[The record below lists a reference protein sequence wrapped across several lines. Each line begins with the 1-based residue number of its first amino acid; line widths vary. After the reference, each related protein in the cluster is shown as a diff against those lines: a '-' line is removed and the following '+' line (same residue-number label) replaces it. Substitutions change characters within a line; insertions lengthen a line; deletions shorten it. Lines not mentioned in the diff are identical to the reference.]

1 MKLRK
6 LSMLLLGMA
15 LSVGTYAKENI
26 VFWHAMTGEGQKA
39 LEKIVD
45 DYNKSQD
52 EVVVD
57 AIFQGSYEE
66 SIVKFKAVSGTKEVP
81 DLVQMNDVSTSFMYR
96 SGAVVPMY
104 EFIKEDKNF
113 DESKLEDVLLNY
125 YRINGNLYSMPFNS
139 STAILVYNK
148 DAFREVGLDPEKA
161 PKSYKEIEEY
171 SKKLVKI
178 NKNGIVDRYGFS
190 IISYAWFIE
199 QLLANDNSLYVDEEN
214 GRNGKLPTKVV
225 YGKQLPVILDWM
237 RRMNIEKLATNYG
250 REWNTTRSAFNS
262 GKVAMFLDSSAGITG
277 VIKNS
282 NFEVGTAFIPNES
295 GEFNGSI
302 IGGASLW
309 ITKSENKAKQ
319 KAAWDFVKYAT
330 SKDVQAFWSSKTG
343 YFPVNKESYDTDLM
357 KATMEKMPQF
367 KTIVEELEATN
378 KNTATQ
384 GAILG
389 VFPDVR
395 EKMVEAMEAVSE
407 GKDSKK
413 DSKKEAQNVEKA
425 SNRIISRYN
434 RINK

>member
-81 DLVQMNDVSTSFMYR
+81 DLVQMNDISTSFMYR

-171 SKKLVKI
+171 SRKLVKT
-178 NKNGIVDRYGFS
+178 NKNGVVDRYGFS

-237 RRMNIEKLATNYG
+237 RRMNTEKLATNYG

-343 YFPVNKESYDTDLM
+343 YFPVNKESYNTDLM
-357 KATMEKMPQF
+357 KTTMEKMPQF

-413 DSKKEAQNVEKA
+413 EAQNVEKA

>member
-125 YRINGNLYSMPFNS
+125 YRINGKLYSMPFNS

-171 SKKLVKI
+171 SRKLVKT
-178 NKNGIVDRYGFS
+178 NKNGVVDRYGFS

-237 RRMNIEKLATNYG
+237 RRMNTEKLATNYG

-343 YFPVNKESYDTDLM
+343 YFPVNKESYDIDLM

-413 DSKKEAQNVEKA
+413 EAQNVEKA

>member
-171 SKKLVKI
+171 SRKLVKT
-178 NKNGIVDRYGFS
+178 NKNGVVDRYGFS

-237 RRMNIEKLATNYG
+237 RRMNTEKLATNYG

-357 KATMEKMPQF
+357 KTTMEKMPQF

-413 DSKKEAQNVEKA
+413 EAQNVEKA

>member
-171 SKKLVKI
+171 SRKLVKT
-178 NKNGIVDRYGFS
+178 NKNGVVDRYGFS

-413 DSKKEAQNVEKA
+413 EAQNVEKA